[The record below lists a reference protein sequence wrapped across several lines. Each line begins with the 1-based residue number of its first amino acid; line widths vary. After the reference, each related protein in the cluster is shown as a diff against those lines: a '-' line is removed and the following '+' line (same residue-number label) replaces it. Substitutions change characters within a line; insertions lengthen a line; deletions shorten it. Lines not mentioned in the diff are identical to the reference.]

1 MPHADHVETRR
12 VFFIAYFV
20 LIDVT
25 VNNDSDII
33 GDER

>member
-25 VNNDSDII
+25 NNDFDII